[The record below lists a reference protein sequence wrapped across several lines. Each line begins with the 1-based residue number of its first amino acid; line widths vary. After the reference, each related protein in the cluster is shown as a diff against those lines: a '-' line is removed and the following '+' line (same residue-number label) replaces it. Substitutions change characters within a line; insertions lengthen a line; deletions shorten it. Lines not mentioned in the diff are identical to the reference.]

1 MIKIL
6 KEPLYRE
13 KFAYW
18 SFCFLFFCSCAK
30 DREQKLPH
38 IFWTLPFAF
47 NELPN
52 TSRQRYVG
60 IKKGTPCNEEFPLLV
75 TIVFFSKNE

>member
-38 IFWTLPFAF
+38 IFLDTTLCI
-47 NELPN
+47 
-52 TSRQRYVG
+52 QRA
-60 IKKGTPCNEEFPLLV
+60 T
-75 TIVFFSKNE
+75 